1 MVGEVFAVGP
11 RELPEDGLVRV
22 WIDAGS
28 AFGRDILVR
37 VGDLQMAGDDDG
49 QGTSA
54 TYALLVRTCQG

>member
-11 RELPEDGLVRV
+11 RELPE
-22 WIDAGS
+22 DAGS

-54 TYALLVRTCQG
+54 TYALRVRTCQG